1 LTPSGRGRYEH
12 RWHRRAADERE
23 QGSETIQRGVLM
35 SVIRVGSN
43 GNYAEGW
50 DEVFGKAKA
59 GKAKATGKKTVKKPA
74 KKLAKPAAK
83 TPMATTTATKKSA
96 VTKKKAAKKATKKR

>member
-59 GKAKATGKKTVKKPA
+59 GKAKAAGKKTVKKPA

-83 TPMATTTATKKSA
+83 KPTATKKSA
-96 VTKKKAAKKATKKR
+96 VTKKKVAKKASKKR

>member
-12 RWHRRAADERE
+12 RWYRRAADEKE
-23 QGSETIQRGVLM
+23 QCSETIQRGVLM

-50 DEVFGKAKA
+50 DGVFGKAKP
-59 GKAKATGKKTVKKPA
+59 GKAKAAGKKTA
-74 KKLAKPAAK
+74 KKLVKPAAK
-83 TPMATTTATKKSA
+83 KPTATKAATKNSA
-96 VTKKKAAKKATKKR
+96 VTKKKAAKKASKKR